1 MRRSLAV
8 LFLLIACVVARGD
21 AVQVPAAAF
30 YRYDSALALD
40 VEEKKLSENES
51 GATYH
56 LIYTSAHEQRVTAI
70 LMIPKGTGP
79 FPAVIA
85 QHGYQGNKQVD
96 YVAAVCDFLV
106 KQGYA
111 VMAIDAQYHGERAKA
126 GRDIFMYAT
135 APHTARDAFAQTV
148 IDLRRAVDVLQARP
162 EIDAKRMGY
171 WGASMGAMLGA
182 VFCGLDQ
189 RIRAACL
196 VVGGGGIANTLS
208 KRFGLA
214 PSGDTKDALTVIEPV
229 NYVGMISPRPLL
241 MLNGKQDKTI
251 PVEAAQALFDAA
263 GEPKRIVWYD
273 AGHTDLPP
281 GEVMGETLRFFSQ
294 NLSGGTQQTA
304 PGSMG
309 AASPEAAGSAA
320 SLLKAGAARV
330 DITPDLNKFKKLS
343 LGGYGDRFGK
353 YAEGVHDP
361 IFARA
366 LVIQRGDAKVAIVA
380 LDAIGVPGEL
390 KDAAMKQIAD
400 LGFAPEA
407 VVIGASHSHCAPEC
421 LNPQG
426 DLIPRALGYF
436 HKDFFDWMAER
447 IATAIRQANANL
459 QDCALS
465 VGSAQLEGLNTNRRD
480 GETTVDREMT
490 VLKVQGKAGT
500 IAALVNWTAHATI
513 MGPETLLVSGEWP
526 GEMARTVEKALPGA
540 VAVYLNGAE
549 GDQTTAGGL
558 GQGFERVNRYGQR
571 MAQEAL
577 TLLKSARPMDDPV
590 LAVSGDLVKLPPYKV
605 SPAFEETTGKEY
617 HLDAKTV
624 ESFAALLLPSKA
636 PVAAVRIGDLVLLT
650 VPGEMTSQIGMPLK
664 ERVRTMGAK
673 HPIIAGLANAGIF
686 YIVSAAQYRAG
697 GYETATSFY
706 GENIGPFISDAIA
719 QHAQVVLQK

>member
-1 MRRSLAV
+1 MKRSLAV
-8 LFLLIACVVARGD
+8 VFLLIACVVARGD
-21 AVQVPAAAF
+21 VVQVPAAAF
-30 YRYDSALALD
+30 YRYDSALPLD
-40 VEEKKLSENES
+40 IEEKKLSENGS
-51 GATYH
+51 GTTYH

-85 QHGYQGNKQVD
+85 QHGYQGSKQVD

-126 GRDIFMYAT
+126 GRDMFMYAT

-162 EIDAKRMGY
+162 EIDAKRIGY

-182 VFCGLDQ
+182 VFCGLDN
-189 RIRAACL
+189 RIKAACL
-196 VVGGGGIANTLS
+196 VVGGGGLANALS
-208 KRFGLA
+208 KRFGVT
-214 PSGDTKDALTVIEPV
+214 PSGDIKDALTVIEPV

-251 PVEAAQALFDAA
+251 SVEAAQALFDAA

-281 GEVMGETLRFFSQ
+281 AEVMGETLRFFSQ
-294 NLSGGTQQTA
+294 NLSGGAQQ
-304 PGSMG
+304 
-309 AASPEAAGSAA
+309 AAAKDPPA
-320 SLLKAGAARV
+320 SLRAGAARV

-343 LGGYGDRFGK
+343 LGGYGARFGK

-366 LVIQRGDAKVAIVA
+366 LVIERGEKKVAMVS

-421 LNPQG
+421 LSPQG
-426 DLIPRALGYF
+426 DLVPRALGYF

-447 IATAIRQANANL
+447 IATAIRQATANL
-459 QDCALS
+459 QECALS
-465 VGSAQLEGLNTNRRD
+465 LGSAQLEGLNTNRRD

-490 VLKVQGKAGT
+490 VLKVQGKSGT

-513 MGPETLLVSGEWP
+513 MRPETLLVSGEWP
-526 GEMARTVEKALPGA
+526 GEMERTIEKALPGS
-540 VAVYLNGAE
+540 VALYLNGAE
-549 GDQTTAGGL
+549 GDQTTAGAF
-558 GQGFERVNRYGQR
+558 GQGFERVARYGQH

-577 TLLKSARPMDDPV
+577 TLLKSANAMEDPV
-590 LAVSGDLVKLPPYKV
+590 VAASGDLVKLPPYKV

-624 ESFAALLLPSKA
+624 EGFAAMILPSKA
-636 PVAAVRIGDLVLLT
+636 PMGAIRIGDLVLLE

-664 ERVRTMGAK
+664 ERVRKMGAK
-673 HPIIAGLANAGIF
+673 NPIIAGLANAGIF
-686 YIVSAAQYRAG
+686 YIVSPAQYRAG

-706 GENIGPFISDAIA
+706 GENIGPFIADAIA
-719 QHAQVVLQK
+719 EHAKVVLQK